1 MLPDVRVGT
10 DLVDVERLRRLL
22 VGGPEVAARIFTDR
36 ELAYCAA
43 RPRRSEEHLAARF
56 AAKEAVMKA
65 LGTGAA
71 GMDWTD
77 VEVVNDRSGR
87 PRLNLRGR
95 AALAAGNRRV
105 RRTDVSLS
113 HTAELA
119 VAHVVLVCAA
129 PETDPE
135 TAPGTSPVPDP
146 ETTPGTDPA
155 PNPETTPGTAP
166 VPDPGTG
173 PGAHRL
179 PRERSG

>member
-129 PETDPE
+129 PGTS
-135 TAPGTSPVPDP
+135 PGTSPVPDP